1 MSDFL
6 QQMAAGSTARAA
18 TVQKKFTAA
27 ELDHPAFPL
36 KLNGFDLIAE
46 IKERSPAEGDLSASN
61 ATRTERARCYAEGG
75 AAAISVLT
83 EPYRFDGD
91 MQHLAEVVAAV
102 RDREIPVMRKDFLV
116 DCRQVLEA
124 KAAGASGVLLIAA
137 MLDDEALGSL
147 LDCAFEHDL
156 FVLLESFDAT
166 DLERSAH
173 ILQTTKIRRQA
184 EDNKFLIGINTRNLR
199 SLAVDPLRLKK
210 FAPLLPAGAVAVAE
224 SGQRSPADTAQVA
237 SIGYRMALVGTA
249 LMRAE
254 DPARLIAEMLAAG
267 RDAVV
272 LP

>member
-6 QQMAAGSTARAA
+6 QQMAASSAVRAA
-18 TVQKKFTAA
+18 AVKKNFTAA
-27 ELDHPAFPL
+27 ELDRPAFPL
-36 KLNGFDLIAE
+36 QLNGFDLIAE
-46 IKERSPAEGDLSASN
+46 IKERSPAEGDLSAS
-61 ATRTERARCYAEGG
+61 TTCRIERARCYAEGG

-83 EPYRFDGD
+83 EPHRFDGD
-91 MQHLAEVVAAV
+91 MTHLAEVVAAV
-102 RDREIPVMRKDFLV
+102 SEQQVPVMRKDFLV

-137 MLDDEALGSL
+137 MLDDEALASM

-156 FVLLESFDAT
+156 FVLLESFDAI

-184 EDNKFLIGINTRNLR
+184 ADNKFLIGINTRNLR

-210 FAPLLPAGAVAVAE
+210 FAPLLPAAACAVAE
-224 SGQRSPADTAQVA
+224 SGQRTPADAAQAA
-237 SIGYRMALVGTA
+237 SLGYRMALVGTA
-249 LMRAE
+249 LMKAD
-254 DPARLIAEMLAAG
+254 DPARLIAGMLAAG
-267 RDAVV
+267 RDEVV